1 MNICWNFSGNN
12 DGKISGIS
20 EAGAY
25 YLEELLK

>member
-20 EAGAY
+20 EAGIEIFRGK
-25 YLEELLK
+25 L

>member
-1 MNICWNFSGNN
+1 MNICCNFPSNN

-20 EAGAY
+20 ETGAY